1 MSRFLKTTV
10 TSLYIKLFLKNNIIN
25 KKHIKKFTKLNIK
38 LSSFKSIH
46 ENVREESRVIKTK
59 TNQSTTIVTYFK
71 L

>member
-1 MSRFLKTTV
+1 MSRFLKKTV
-10 TSLYIKLFLKNNIIN
+10 TSIYIKLFLKNNIIN
-25 KKHIKKFTKLNIK
+25 IN

>member
-25 KKHIKKFTKLNIK
+25 IK
-38 LSSFKSIH
+38 LSSFKSNH
-46 ENVREESRVIKTK
+46 ENVREESRVNKTK

>member
-25 KKHIKKFTKLNIK
+25 IK
-38 LSSFKSIH
+38 LSSFKSIQ

-59 TNQSTTIVTYFK
+59 ANQSTTIVTYFK

>member
-1 MSRFLKTTV
+1 MMENFSLKLHIN
-10 TSLYIKLFLKNNIIN
+10 SII
-25 KKHIKKFTKLNIK
+25 NIK

>member
-25 KKHIKKFTKLNIK
+25 IK

-46 ENVREESRVIKTK
+46 ENVREEKRVIKTK